1 MQESVSSTSGIAN
14 QKTKVS
20 KTEAASPAP
29 ESDSEKMRKMRTLLA
44 QAQQLTEEERRHTEV
59 AQELK
64 EKIDQTRIEYGQMI
78 QNSLKLQ
85 RAIELKKKH
94 IEEDEGKRNM
104 ELSHKQSKTEALRL
118 TIARLNAIAGDENN
132 G

>member
-14 QKTKVS
+14 QKTKVC
-20 KTEAASPAP
+20 KTEAASPTP
-29 ESDSEKMRKMRTLLA
+29 ESDSEKMRKMRTLVA
-44 QAQQLTEEERRHTEV
+44 QAQQLTEEEKMHTEL
-59 AQELK
+59 AQQLK
-64 EKIDQTRIEYGQMI
+64 GTIDQGRIEYGQMI

-94 IEEDEGKRNM
+94 IEEDEGRRSM
-104 ELSHKQSKTEALRL
+104 ELSYKQSKTEALRL
-118 TIARLNAIAGDENN
+118 SIARMNAIAGDENN